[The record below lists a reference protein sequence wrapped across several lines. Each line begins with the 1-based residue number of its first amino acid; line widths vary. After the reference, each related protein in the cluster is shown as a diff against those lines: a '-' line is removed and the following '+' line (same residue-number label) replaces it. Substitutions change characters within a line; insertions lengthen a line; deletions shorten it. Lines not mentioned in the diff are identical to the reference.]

1 MTTFPTTMT
10 AIAWF
15 AVCMAAAWAATRML
29 IPLLQRWGRVDR
41 PNERS
46 SHVAPV
52 LRGGGLAVVAVL
64 IVPVAVHSWLLAGRA
79 PLPPLLMLVAFL
91 GLAAISWRDDRKSL
105 PVRVRL
111 AAQIAAIV
119 LGFAALPA
127 SGLVFQGLLPP
138 ALDHALVAIGWIWFI
153 NLYNFM
159 DGIDGISGVET
170 ASIGAGLAVVAAF
183 SVSAPALSP
192 LGMAIAGTACG
203 FLIWNWTPA
212 KLFLGDVGSIPLGF
226 LIGFALLVLAAGGQP
241 VPALILPLYY
251 VVDATSTL
259 LLRAWRGEKVWQAH
273 RSHAYQ
279 VAALATS
286 HPWVVRRILALN
298 AALVVLAVIATQQ
311 TSALALAACLIGAIA
326 LAAGLTLKFRRV
338 AVTG

>member
-1 MTTFPTTMT
+1 MMT
-10 AIAWF
+10 AVAWF
-15 AVCMAAAWAATRML
+15 VICMAAAWMLTRQL
-29 IPLLQRWGRVDR
+29 IPLLRRWGRVDR

-64 IVPVAVHSWLLAGRA
+64 AIPVAVNAWFLAGQEYIRPA
-79 PLPPLLMLVAFL
+79 LLLVAFL

-105 PVRVRL
+105 PVSVRL
-111 AAQIAAIV
+111 CAQVAAIV

-127 SGLVFQGLLPP
+127 PALVFQGLLPP
-138 ALDHALVAIGWIWFI
+138 ALDHALVAVGWIWFI

-159 DGIDGISGVET
+159 DGIDGISGAET
-170 ASIGAGLAVVAAF
+170 ASIGLGLALVAVIAGLGW
-183 SVSAPALSP
+183 P
-192 LGMAIAGTACG
+192 LPWLAMAIAGTACG

-226 LIGFALLVLAAGGQP
+226 LTGFGLLMLATSGHP
-241 VPALILPLYY
+241 VAAFILPLYY

-259 LLRAWRGEKVWQAH
+259 LLRAYRGEALWRAH

-279 VAALATS
+279 LAAAATS
-286 HPWVVRRILALN
+286 HPFVVKRIVVLNVALAALALV
-298 AALVVLAVIATQQ
+298 AASWSSPWVGAICVLT
-311 TSALALAACLIGAIA
+311 ALALAG
-326 LAAGLTLKFRRV
+326 GLTLKFRRIG
-338 AVTG
+338 ALHDRAR

>member
-1 MTTFPTTMT
+1 MTTMTTTMT

-15 AVCMAAAWAATRML
+15 AVCMAAAWAATRAL

-64 IVPVAVHSWLLAGRA
+64 VVPVAVHGWLLAGRA

-111 AAQIAAIV
+111 AAQVAAIV

-127 SGLVFQGLLPP
+127 SALVFQGLLPP
-138 ALDHALVAIGWIWFI
+138 ALDHLLVAIGWIWFI

-159 DGIDGISGVET
+159 DGIDGISGIET
-170 ASIGAGLAVVAAF
+170 ASLGAGLAVVAAV
-183 SVSAPALSP
+183 SASAPALSP
-192 LGMAIAGTACG
+192 LGMAIAGTAC
-203 FLIWNWTPA
+203 
-212 KLFLGDVGSIPLGF
+212 GF

-259 LLRAWRGEKVWQAH
+259 LLRARRGEKVWQAH

-279 VAALATS
+279 IAAAATS

-298 AALVVLAVIATQQ
+298 AALAVLAVIATQQ
-311 TSALALAACLIGAIA
+311 TTFLALAACLLSAF
-326 LAAGLTLKFRRV
+326 GLTAWLTVKFRRV